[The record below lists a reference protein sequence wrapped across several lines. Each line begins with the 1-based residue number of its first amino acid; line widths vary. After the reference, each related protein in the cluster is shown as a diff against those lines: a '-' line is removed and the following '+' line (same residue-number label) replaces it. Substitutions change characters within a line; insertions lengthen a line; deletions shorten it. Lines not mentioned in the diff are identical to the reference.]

1 MRAMMRRAKEWLGM
15 KKEFKPPAPEVK
27 AEFQL
32 FHGRLLVGT
41 LSVIDGHWQ
50 FEYSEEFKLKTDL
63 RPLVEFP
70 DLDEVYQNEELWQ
83 FFASRIPSTE
93 QPDVE
98 DVLES
103 ENIDETDVV
112 ALLKRFGKRT
122 ITNPFELKYNN
133 AIG

>member
-1 MRAMMRRAKEWLGM
+1 MKRRIKILNRE
-15 KKEFKPPAPEVK
+15 EQ
-27 AEFQL
+27 AEFLL
-32 FHGRLLVGT
+32 FLSNLLVGK
-41 LSVIDGHWQ
+41 LSVIEGRWQ
-50 FEYSEEFKLKTDL
+50 FKYSDEFNLKTEL

-70 DLDEVYQNEELWQ
+70 DLDRVYENDELWQ

-98 DVLES
+98 TVLES
-103 ENIDETDVV
+103 ENIAEDDLI

-122 ITNPFELKYNN
+122 ITNPFELKYNG